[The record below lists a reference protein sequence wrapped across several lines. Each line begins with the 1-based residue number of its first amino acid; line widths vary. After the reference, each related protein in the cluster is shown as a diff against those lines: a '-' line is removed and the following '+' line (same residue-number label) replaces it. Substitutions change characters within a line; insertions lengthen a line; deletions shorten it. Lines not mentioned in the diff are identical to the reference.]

1 MEKLLLRRAAD
12 HLLFAGIALLL
23 LSYVLLGF
31 WQSYIGAGWML
42 APLPSLLVH
51 VHAVLFVGWA
61 LLFGV
66 QIAMVATGRVLIHRR
81 IGSVM
86 GWWAAMMILVG
97 PVTVVMAL
105 RRPNSGVG
113 AAAFAG
119 DLAQTVVFLV
129 LIGKGFVRRRN
140 APEHKRLMALGTAAL
155 MGPAIVRWPFD
166 FIQNGPPIGI
176 PFFYLLPPLLLVAYD
191 LATLHRVHRATWLG
205 LVLMT
210 LVLGSFFIVPDQAA
224 WQTFTEWV
232 KRA

>member
-1 MEKLLLRRAAD
+1 MERVLLRRTSE
-12 HLLFAGIALLL
+12 HLFFTGIALLL

-31 WQSYIGAGWML
+31 WQSYIGAGGML

-51 VHAVLFVGWA
+51 VHAVLFVGWV
-61 LLFGV
+61 LLLGV
-66 QIAMVATGRVLIHRR
+66 QIAMVATGRVSIHRQ
-81 IGSVM
+81 IGGIM

-105 RRPNSGVG
+105 RRSNSGVG

-129 LIGKGFVRRRN
+129 LIGRGFVRRKN

-191 LATLHRVHRATWLG
+191 LTALHHIHRATWLG
-205 LVLMT
+205 LALMT
-210 LVLGSFFIVPDQAA
+210 LVLASFFLVPDQAA

-232 KRA
+232 KHA